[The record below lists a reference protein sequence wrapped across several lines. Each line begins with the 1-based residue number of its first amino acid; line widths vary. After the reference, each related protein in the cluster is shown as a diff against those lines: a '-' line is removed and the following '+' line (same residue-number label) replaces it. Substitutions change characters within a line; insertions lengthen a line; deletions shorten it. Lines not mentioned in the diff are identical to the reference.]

1 MPLNPLSL
9 LFRRKKI
16 FANRQVQLKYLMLLI
31 VSMIIPL
38 LFAIGCL
45 YYLIFTLIAEQLGI
59 PESIAYNLL
68 PVVKK
73 INAILAIGL
82 PPLFLLLIWWGT
94 ILSHRFAG
102 PLQRIEK
109 ELHKI
114 THSGDYSH
122 RIHLRKS
129 DDVKPIAD
137 AINKL
142 LDSIHRKSTSP
153 SHK

>member
-1 MPLNPLSL
+1 MPLNPLNL

-16 FANRQVQLKYLMLLI
+16 LANRRVQLKYLVLLI
-31 VSMIIPL
+31 VSMAIPL
-38 LFAIGCL
+38 LFAVGCL
-45 YYLIFTLIAEQLGI
+45 YYLIFTLVAEQLGI
-59 PESIAYNLL
+59 PESIAYNLF

-73 INAILAIGL
+73 INAMLAIGL

-94 ILSHRFAG
+94 VLSHRFAG

-109 ELHKI
+109 ELHKV

-142 LDSIHRKSTSP
+142 LDTLSRKA
-153 SHK
+153 K

>member
-16 FANRQVQLKYLMLLI
+16 FANRRVQLKYLILLI

-45 YYLIFTLIAEQLGI
+45 YYLIFTVMAEQLGI
-59 PESIAYNLL
+59 PESIAYNLF

-82 PPLFLLLIWWGT
+82 PPLFLLLIWWGA
-94 ILSHRFAG
+94 ILSHKFAG

-109 ELHKI
+109 ELHRI
-114 THSGDYSH
+114 THSGDYSL
-122 RIHLRKS
+122 RINLRKG
-129 DDVKPIAD
+129 DDVKPLAD
-137 AINKL
+137 SINKL
-142 LDSIHRKSTSP
+142 LDSIHKKSKAHSE
-153 SHK
+153 

>member
-1 MPLNPLSL
+1 MPLNPLNL

-16 FANRQVQLKYLMLLI
+16 FTDKRVQLKYLILLI
-31 VSMIIPL
+31 ISMVVPV

-45 YYLIFTLIAEQLGI
+45 YYMIFTLVAEQLGI
-59 PESIAYNLL
+59 PESIAYNLF

-73 INAILAIGL
+73 VNAMLAIGL

-102 PLQRIEK
+102 PLQRLEK
-109 ELHKI
+109 EINKI
-114 THSGDYSH
+114 AHNGDYSH
-122 RIHLRKS
+122 RVHLRKN

-137 AINKL
+137 AVNRL
-142 LDSIHRKSTSP
+142 LESIHKKGRAAG
-153 SHK
+153 

>member
-1 MPLNPLSL
+1 MPFNPLKL

-16 FANRQVQLKYLMLLI
+16 FANKQVQLKYLVLLI
-31 VSMIIPL
+31 VSMAVPL

-45 YYLIFTLIAEQLGI
+45 YYLIFTLVAEQLGI
-59 PESIAYNLL
+59 PESIAYNLF

-82 PPLFLLLIWWGT
+82 PPLFLLLIWWGAR
-94 ILSHRFAG
+94 LSHRFAG

-109 ELHKI
+109 ELNKI

-122 RIHLRKS
+122 RIHLRKN
-129 DDVKPIAD
+129 DDIRPIAD

-142 LDSIHRKSTSP
+142 LDSIYRKA
-153 SHK
+153 K

>member
-1 MPLNPLSL
+1 MSLNPLSF
-9 LFRRKKI
+9 LFRRKKLL
-16 FANRQVQLKYLMLLI
+16 ANKRVQFKYLMLLI
-31 VSMIIPL
+31 ISMAVPV

-45 YYLIFTLIAEQLGI
+45 YYLVFTIMAEQLGI
-59 PESIAYNLL
+59 PESIAINLF

-73 INAILAIGL
+73 INSILAIGL

-94 ILSHRFAG
+94 VLSHRFAG

-109 ELHKI
+109 ELHRI
-114 THSGDYSH
+114 THNHDFSH
-122 RIHLRKS
+122 RIHLRKN

-142 LDSIHRKSTSP
+142 LDSLHRKG
-153 SHK
+153 K

>member
-16 FANRQVQLKYLMLLI
+16 LANRRVQLKYLVLLI
-31 VSMIIPL
+31 VSMAVPL
-38 LFAIGCL
+38 LFTIGCL
-45 YYLIFTLIAEQLGI
+45 YYLIFTIMAEQLGI
-59 PESIAYNLL
+59 PESIAYNLF
-68 PVVKK
+68 PVVKR
-73 INAILAIGL
+73 INAVLAIGL

-94 ILSHRFAG
+94 VLSHRIAG

-109 ELHKI
+109 ELNKV
-114 THSGDYSH
+114 THSHDFSH

-129 DDVKPIAD
+129 DDVRPVAD

-142 LDSIHRKSTSP
+142 LDSL
-153 SHK
+153 HKKGK

>member
-9 LFRRKKI
+9 IFRRKKI
-16 FANRQVQLKYLMLLI
+16 FTNKRVQLKYLTLLI
-31 VSMIIPL
+31 VSMVVPL
-38 LFAIGCL
+38 LFTIGCL
-45 YYLIFTLIAEQLGI
+45 YYMIFTIMAEQLGI
-59 PESIAYNLL
+59 PESIAYNLF

-73 INAILAIGL
+73 INVILAIGL

-102 PLQRIEK
+102 PLQRLEK
-109 ELHKI
+109 ELHKV

-122 RIHLRKS
+122 RIILRKN
-129 DDVKPIAD
+129 DDVKPVAD

-142 LDSIHRKSTSP
+142 LDSIHRK
-153 SHK
+153 KK

>member
-16 FANRQVQLKYLMLLI
+16 FSNKQVQLKYLILLI
-31 VSMIIPL
+31 VSMMIPL

-45 YYLIFTLIAEQLGI
+45 YYLIFTVMAEQLGI
-59 PESIAYNLL
+59 PESIAYNLF
-68 PVVKK
+68 PVIKK
-73 INAILAIGL
+73 INAILAVGL

-102 PLQRIEK
+102 PLQRLEK
-109 ELHKI
+109 ELHKVA
-114 THSGDYSH
+114 HSSDYSH
-122 RIHLRKS
+122 RILLRKG
-129 DDVKPIAD
+129 DDLRPLAG

-142 LDSIHRKSTSP
+142 LETIQK
-153 SHK
+153 KVK

>member
-1 MPLNPLSL
+1 MPFNPLSM

-16 FANRQVQLKYLMLLI
+16 FANKQVQLKYLLLLI
-31 VSMIIPL
+31 ISMAVPL
-38 LFAIGCL
+38 LFAICCL
-45 YYLIFTLIAEQLGI
+45 YYLIFTFVAEQLGI
-59 PESIAYNLL
+59 PESIAYNLF

-73 INAILAIGL
+73 INAMLAIGL

-102 PLQRIEK
+102 PLQRLEK

-142 LDSIHRKSTSP
+142 LDSVHRKA
-153 SHK
+153 KAE

>member
-1 MPLNPLSL
+1 MPMNPLSL
-9 LFRRKKI
+9 LLRRKSILTNK
-16 FANRQVQLKYLMLLI
+16 RVQLKYLVLLVI
-31 VSMIIPL
+31 SMAVPL

-45 YYLIFTLIAEQLGI
+45 YYLILTLVAEQLGI
-59 PESIAYNLL
+59 PESIAYNLF

-73 INAILAIGL
+73 INAVLAVGL

-94 ILSHRFAG
+94 VLSHRFAG

-114 THSGDYSH
+114 THNHDFTH
-122 RIHLRKS
+122 RIILRKN
-129 DDVKPIAD
+129 DDVKPVAD

-142 LDSIHRKSTSP
+142 LDSIHK
-153 SHK
+153 KAK

>member
-16 FANRQVQLKYLMLLI
+16 LANKRVQLKYLMLLV
-31 VSMIIPL
+31 VSMVIPL
-38 LFAIGCL
+38 LFVIGCL
-45 YYLIFTLIAEQLGI
+45 YYLIFTIMAEQLGI
-59 PESIAYNLL
+59 PESIAYNLF

-82 PPLFLLLIWWGT
+82 PPLFLLLIWWGA

-102 PLQRIEK
+102 PLERLER
-109 ELHKI
+109 ELEKI
-114 THSGDYSH
+114 THSHDFSH
-122 RIHLRKS
+122 RIRLRRN
-129 DDVKPIAD
+129 DDVRPLAD

-142 LDSIHRKSTSP
+142 LESIHRKG
-153 SHK
+153 K

>member
-16 FANRQVQLKYLMLLI
+16 FANKRVQLKYLTLLI

-38 LFAIGCL
+38 LFSIGCI
-45 YYLIFTLIAEQLGI
+45 YYLIFTVMAEQLGI
-59 PESIAYNLL
+59 PESIAYNLF

-73 INAILAIGL
+73 VNTVLAIGL

-102 PLQRIEK
+102 PLQRLEK

-129 DDVKPIAD
+129 DDVKPLAD
-137 AINKL
+137 AINRL
-142 LDSIHRKSTSP
+142 LYSL
-153 SHK
+153 HKKVK

>member
-1 MPLNPLSL
+1 MPLNPMSL

-16 FANRQVQLKYLMLLI
+16 LANKRVQLKYLILLI
-31 VSMIIPL
+31 ISMAVPL

-45 YYLIFTLIAEQLGI
+45 YYLIFTVMAEQLGI
-59 PESIAYNLL
+59 PESIAYNLF

-94 ILSHRFAG
+94 VLSHRIAG

-109 ELHKI
+109 ELNKI
-114 THSGDYSH
+114 TNNHDFSH

-142 LDSIHRKSTSP
+142 LDSIHRKA
-153 SHK
+153 K

>member
-16 FANRQVQLKYLMLLI
+16 MTNRRVQLKYLVLLI
-31 VSMIIPL
+31 VSMAVPL

-45 YYLIFTLIAEQLGI
+45 YYLIFTVMAEQLGI
-59 PESIAYNLL
+59 PESIAYNLF

-73 INAILAIGL
+73 INTILAIGL
-82 PPLFLLLIWWGT
+82 PPLFLLLIWWGMV
-94 ILSHRFAG
+94 LSHRIAG

-109 ELHKI
+109 ELNKI
-114 THSGDYSH
+114 THSHDFSH

-129 DDVKPIAD
+129 DDVRPVAD
-137 AINKL
+137 AINRL
-142 LDSIHRKSTSP
+142 LDSL
-153 SHK
+153 HKKGK

>member
-1 MPLNPLSL
+1 MPLNPLGL

-16 FANRQVQLKYLMLLI
+16 LANRQVQLKYLMLLI
-31 VSMIIPL
+31 VSMAVPL
-38 LFAIGCL
+38 LFAVGCL
-45 YYLIFTLIAEQLGI
+45 YYLIFTLVAEQLGI
-59 PESIAYNLL
+59 PESIAYNLF

-73 INAILAIGL
+73 INEILVIGL

-94 ILSHRFAG
+94 VLSHRFAG

-109 ELHKI
+109 ELNKI
-114 THSGDYSH
+114 TNSHDFSH

-129 DDVKPIAD
+129 DDVKPVAD

-142 LDSIHRKSTSP
+142 LDSIHRKA
-153 SHK
+153 K

>member
-1 MPLNPLSL
+1 MPLNPLNL

-16 FANRQVQLKYLMLLI
+16 FANKRVQLKYLVLLI
-31 VSMIIPL
+31 VSMVVPL

-45 YYLIFTLIAEQLGI
+45 YYLIFTLVAEQLGI
-59 PESIAYNLL
+59 PESIAYNLF

-73 INAILAIGL
+73 INAILTIGL

-102 PLQRIEK
+102 PLQRLEK

-142 LDSIHRKSTSP
+142 LDSVHRKAKAP
-153 SHK
+153 

>member
-9 LFRRKKI
+9 LFRRKKLL
-16 FANRQVQLKYLMLLI
+16 ANRRVQLQYLTLLI
-31 VSMIIPL
+31 VSMIVPV

-45 YYLIFTLIAEQLGI
+45 YYLVFTIMAEQLGI

-73 INAILAIGL
+73 VNTILAIGL
-82 PPLFLLLIWWGT
+82 PPLFLLLIWWGSV
-94 ILSHRFAG
+94 LSHRFAG

-109 ELHKI
+109 ELEKI
-114 THSGDYSH
+114 ANTCDYSH
-122 RIHLRKS
+122 RIRLRKK
-129 DDVKPIAD
+129 DDVRPLAD

-142 LDSIHRKSTSP
+142 LDCIQK
-153 SHK
+153 KVK